1 MVAYG
6 RPSLQWAARISHGER
21 NAQVQSI
28 HTVGELPKVRGSP
41 APNFRLTRGDLS
53 DISLA
58 DFEVT
63 VKNPQYRAPLDTGV
77 AAASRAASIKGAR
90 ATSALFKAEQLYMAK
105 LLRCCESTPEERS
118 AANPH
123 ATFCGS
129 RRDRLR
135 RPGGCRVT
143 GIATATR
150 MKQAL
155 LASIGHA

>member
-41 APNFRLTRGDLS
+41 APNFRLTHGDLS

-77 AAASRAASIKGAR
+77 AAASARRFDKGDAGNLGTVVVLRQLGLLQDTGDEDLQMLERGSILNCRGLE
-90 ATSALFKAEQLYMAK
+90 T
-105 LLRCCESTPEERS
+105 
-118 AANPH
+118 
-123 ATFCGS
+123 
-129 RRDRLR
+129 RRIQAMFELN
-135 RPGGCRVT
+135 RPW
-143 GIATATR
+143 
-150 MKQAL
+150 
-155 LASIGHA
+155 